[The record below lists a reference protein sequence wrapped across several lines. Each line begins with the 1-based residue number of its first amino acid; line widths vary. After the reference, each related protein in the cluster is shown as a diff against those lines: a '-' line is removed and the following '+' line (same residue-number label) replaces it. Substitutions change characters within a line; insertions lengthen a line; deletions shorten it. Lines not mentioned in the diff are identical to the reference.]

1 MNSKA
6 ISLEA
11 KKLKPVVD
19 NLNDLLANYHIY
31 YQNLRG
37 CHWNVN
43 GPHFFTLHAK
53 FEELYNNTITTIDAL
68 AERIL
73 TLGKNPKSRFSD
85 YFDMAEIEEINTVGM
100 KDTDMVQGILE
111 NLSTL
116 IRLERD
122 LLDLT
127 SEADD
132 EGSNDMINAFM
143 QYNEKQNWMLR
154 AFAK

>member
-1 MNSKA
+1 MKAEQIALKESKV
-6 ISLEA
+6 
-11 KKLKPVVD
+11 KPVVD
-19 NLNDLLANYHIY
+19 ELNDLLANYHVY

-37 CHWNVN
+37 CHWNIQ

-53 FEELYNNTITTIDAL
+53 FEELYNNTITTIDEL

-73 TLGKNPKSRFSD
+73 TLGKNPKSRFTD
-85 YFDMAEIEEINTVGM
+85 YLKIAEIDELDTVGM
-100 KDTDMVQGILE
+100 KDKDMVKGVLE

-116 IRLERD
+116 ISLERD
-122 LLDLT
+122 LLELT

-143 QYNEKQNWMLR
+143 QFN
-154 AFAK
+154 